1 MRHKQ
6 FTALLLSAIVTFS
19 SCIPV
24 SLHAFAA
31 EGSAVED
38 DGGQLPE
45 ESRESED
52 TVEEEDDSDSNAGA
66 DAAVDEDVEVPD
78 EESENA
84 ADAAVDDSEA
94 APEDAAAD
102 VTADENEAAPE
113 DAAADVTADE
123 NEIAP
128 EEEPENAQ
136 TDSTETDGKGIEAE
150 KTKADAGTETKE
162 QEDVYLPIIVE
173 GGAVEG
179 TRKNSFMASSAWDAE
194 KLASLPILETDV
206 SSASDGCILLGLPGE
221 YIADQQAVLDRIN
234 EIRRE
239 ACEEGVTNPETGRP
253 LTMADYVPLKWSYE
267 LEEISRI
274 RAAEVSMTA
283 DHERTNGDNWQSMD
297 SEYWYVG
304 ECAAWNYGRSATSGI
319 EQWYNEKDYW
329 LEGNSNKSGH
339 YTTLIRPAMRHVG
352 GATFYS
358 RFTQYPNTT
367 LIEFYTE
374 EGVDESFVDM
384 TGECIQMLEVSEAN
398 LNGNPSIIGTLSG
411 VKNDEQPLYL
421 VTNAKYSGMF
431 TAYAHNLVF
440 LDDVSWN
447 SSNSGIAAVTSD
459 GIVKAGKCGSATIT
473 AQAENGSSAEA
484 EFTVDHVLQK
494 IPAVDPTCTATG
506 LTEGEKCANCGTVT
520 IKQETIAAK
529 GHSYGSWTVTKKATC
544 TAAGSRKKTCT
555 ACGNVVTEKIPATGH
570 KWETEYTVDTAA
582 TCTVDGSE
590 SIHCSVCDAIN
601 SSTVRAISKTGHS
614 YGSWKVTKK
623 ATCTEKG
630 SRERVCTKCGDKVT
644 QAIAATG
651 HKWKT
656 EYTIDTA
663 ATCTAAG
670 SESIHCSVC
679 DAIDSSTVRAIPA
692 KGHSYG
698 SWTVTKKATCTA
710 AGSRKKTC
718 NVCGNVV
725 TEKIATTGH
734 KWETE
739 YTVDTAATCTAAGS
753 ESIHC
758 SVCDAINSSTVRAI
772 SKTGHS
778 YGSWK
783 VTKKATCTEKGS
795 RERVCTK
802 CGDKVTQAI
811 AATGHK
817 WETEY
822 TVDKA
827 ATCTAEGSESI
838 HCSVCDAINSS
849 TVRAIPMTAHTYG
862 KWTVTKEPT
871 CTEKGT
877 KVRTCNV
884 CGKKETKSIPVLT
897 PGWKQDANGWK
908 YLRPD
913 TTYPKSQFEV
923 IEEKTYYFNDSEY
936 RVTGLQEIEGAKY
949 YFNEDGVMQT
959 GWQTIDGEK
968 YFFDENGAAHIGWLK
983 SGDDWYYFRLT
994 GVMHTGSLKKNGIY
1008 YYLRKD
1014 GTRLSGWLQVG
1025 GKIFYYK
1032 LNGERLTGWLQKN
1045 GKKFYFKTN
1054 GEMHTGWLKLNGKY
1068 YYFKENGQM
1077 VTGRYKIGNKWFTFN
1092 SNGVRQ

>member
-6 FTALLLSAIVTFS
+6 FTALLLSAIVAFS
-19 SCIPV
+19 SCMPV

-31 EGSAVED
+31 EGNAVED

-45 ESRESED
+45 ESRESDD

-84 ADAAVDDSEA
+84 ADAAADDGEA
-94 APEDAAAD
+94 AQADGSENAAAD

-136 TDSTETDGKGIEAE
+136 TDSAETDGKGIEAE

-384 TGECIQMLEVSEAN
+384 TGECIQKLEVSEAN

-590 SIHCSVCDAIN
+590 SIHCSVCD
-601 SSTVRAISKTGHS
+601 
-614 YGSWKVTKK
+614 
-623 ATCTEKG
+623 E
-630 SRERVCTKCGDKVT
+630 
-644 QAIAATG
+644 
-651 HKWKT
+651 
-656 EYTIDTA
+656 
-663 ATCTAAG
+663 
-670 SESIHCSVC
+670 
-679 DAIDSSTVRAIPA
+679 
-692 KGHSYG
+692 
-698 SWTVTKKATCTA
+698 
-710 AGSRKKTC
+710 
-718 NVCGNVV
+718 
-725 TEKIATTGH
+725 
-734 KWETE
+734 
-739 YTVDTAATCTAAGS
+739 
-753 ESIHC
+753 
-758 SVCDAINSSTVRAI
+758 
-772 SKTGHS
+772 
-778 YGSWK
+778 
-783 VTKKATCTEKGS
+783 
-795 RERVCTK
+795 
-802 CGDKVTQAI
+802 
-811 AATGHK
+811 
-817 WETEY
+817 
-822 TVDKA
+822 
-827 ATCTAEGSESI
+827 
-838 HCSVCDAINSS
+838 INSS
-849 TVRAIPMTAHTYG
+849 TVRAIPKTAHTYG
-862 KWTVTKEPT
+862 KWTVTKQPT
-871 CTEKGT
+871 CTEKGS
-877 KVRTCNV
+877 KVRTCKV

-923 IEEKTYYFNDSEY
+923 IEENTYYFNDLEY

-968 YFFDENGAAHIGWLK
+968 YYFDENGAAHIGWLK

-994 GVMHTGSLKKNGIY
+994 GVMHTGSLKKDGIY
-1008 YYLRKD
+1008 YYFRKD

>member
-84 ADAAVDDSEA
+84 ADAAADDGEA
-94 APEDAAAD
+94 AQADGSENAAAD

-651 HKWKT
+651 HKW
-656 EYTIDTA
+656 
-663 ATCTAAG
+663 
-670 SESIHCSVC
+670 
-679 DAIDSSTVRAIPA
+679 
-692 KGHSYG
+692 
-698 SWTVTKKATCTA
+698 
-710 AGSRKKTC
+710 
-718 NVCGNVV
+718 
-725 TEKIATTGH
+725 
-734 KWETE
+734 
-739 YTVDTAATCTAAGS
+739 
-753 ESIHC
+753 
-758 SVCDAINSSTVRAI
+758 
-772 SKTGHS
+772 
-778 YGSWK
+778 
-783 VTKKATCTEKGS
+783 
-795 RERVCTK
+795 
-802 CGDKVTQAI
+802 
-811 AATGHK
+811 
-817 WETEY
+817 ETEY

-923 IEEKTYYFNDSEY
+923 IEENTYYFNDSEY

>member
-6 FTALLLSAIVTFS
+6 FTALLLSAIVAFS
-19 SCIPV
+19 SGMPV

-38 DGGQLPE
+38 DGGQLSE

-113 DAAADVTADE
+113 DAAADVTTDE
-123 NEIAP
+123 YEIAP

-136 TDSTETDGKGIEAE
+136 TDSAETDGKGIEAE

-179 TRKNSFMASSAWDAE
+179 TRKNSFMASSAWDTE

-239 ACEEGVTNPETGRP
+239 ACEEGVTNPVTGRP

-384 TGECIQMLEVSEAN
+384 TGECIQKLEVSEAN

-411 VKNDEQPLYL
+411 IKNDEQPLYL

-601 SSTVRAISKTGHS
+601 SSTVRTISKTGHS

-651 HKWKT
+651 HKWET

-663 ATCTAAG
+663 ATCTADG

-725 TEKIATTGH
+725 TEKIA
-734 KWETE
+734 
-739 YTVDTAATCTAAGS
+739 
-753 ESIHC
+753 
-758 SVCDAINSSTVRAI
+758 
-772 SKTGHS
+772 
-778 YGSWK
+778 
-783 VTKKATCTEKGS
+783 
-795 RERVCTK
+795 
-802 CGDKVTQAI
+802 
-811 AATGHK
+811 ATGHK

-827 ATCTAEGSESI
+827 ATCTADGSESI

-923 IEEKTYYFNDSEY
+923 IEENTYYFNDSEY

>member
-6 FTALLLSAIVTFS
+6 FTALLLSAIVAFS
-19 SCIPV
+19 SCMPV

-84 ADAAVDDSEA
+84 ADAAADDGEA
-94 APEDAAAD
+94 AQADGSENAAAD

-136 TDSTETDGKGIEAE
+136 TDSAETDGKGIEAE

-384 TGECIQMLEVSEAN
+384 TGECIQKLEVSEAN

-590 SIHCSVCDAIN
+590 SIHCSVCD
-601 SSTVRAISKTGHS
+601 
-614 YGSWKVTKK
+614 
-623 ATCTEKG
+623 E
-630 SRERVCTKCGDKVT
+630 
-644 QAIAATG
+644 
-651 HKWKT
+651 
-656 EYTIDTA
+656 
-663 ATCTAAG
+663 
-670 SESIHCSVC
+670 
-679 DAIDSSTVRAIPA
+679 
-692 KGHSYG
+692 
-698 SWTVTKKATCTA
+698 
-710 AGSRKKTC
+710 
-718 NVCGNVV
+718 
-725 TEKIATTGH
+725 
-734 KWETE
+734 
-739 YTVDTAATCTAAGS
+739 
-753 ESIHC
+753 
-758 SVCDAINSSTVRAI
+758 
-772 SKTGHS
+772 
-778 YGSWK
+778 
-783 VTKKATCTEKGS
+783 
-795 RERVCTK
+795 
-802 CGDKVTQAI
+802 
-811 AATGHK
+811 
-817 WETEY
+817 
-822 TVDKA
+822 
-827 ATCTAEGSESI
+827 
-838 HCSVCDAINSS
+838 INSS
-849 TVRAIPMTAHTYG
+849 TVRAIPKTAHTYG
-862 KWTVTKEPT
+862 KWTVTKQPT
-871 CTEKGT
+871 CTEKGS
-877 KVRTCNV
+877 KVRTCKV

-923 IEEKTYYFNDSEY
+923 IEENTYYFNDLEY

-968 YFFDENGAAHIGWLK
+968 YYFDENGAAHIGWLK

-994 GVMHTGSLKKNGIY
+994 GVMHTGSLKKDGIY
-1008 YYLRKD
+1008 YYFRKD

-1054 GEMHTGWLKLNGKY
+1054 GEMLTGWLQVKGKL

-1077 VTGRYKIGNKWFTFN
+1077 VTGRYKIGNKWFTFD
-1092 SNGVRQ
+1092 SNGVKQ

>member
-1 MRHKQ
+1 
-6 FTALLLSAIVTFS
+6 
-19 SCIPV
+19 
-24 SLHAFAA
+24 
-31 EGSAVED
+31 
-38 DGGQLPE
+38 
-45 ESRESED
+45 
-52 TVEEEDDSDSNAGA
+52 
-66 DAAVDEDVEVPD
+66 
-78 EESENA
+78 
-84 ADAAVDDSEA
+84 
-94 APEDAAAD
+94 
-102 VTADENEAAPE
+102 
-113 DAAADVTADE
+113 
-123 NEIAP
+123 
-128 EEEPENAQ
+128 
-136 TDSTETDGKGIEAE
+136 
-150 KTKADAGTETKE
+150 
-162 QEDVYLPIIVE
+162 
-173 GGAVEG
+173 
-179 TRKNSFMASSAWDAE
+179 
-194 KLASLPILETDV
+194 
-206 SSASDGCILLGLPGE
+206 
-221 YIADQQAVLDRIN
+221 
-234 EIRRE
+234 
-239 ACEEGVTNPETGRP
+239 
-253 LTMADYVPLKWSYE
+253 
-267 LEEISRI
+267 
-274 RAAEVSMTA
+274 MTA
-283 DHERTNGDNWQSMD
+283 DHKRTNGNSWQSMD

-384 TGECIQMLEVSEAN
+384 TGECIQKLEVSEAN
-398 LNGNPSIIGTLSG
+398 LNGNPSIIGALSG

-520 IKQETIAAK
+520 IKQETVAAK

-582 TCTVDGSE
+582 TCTVD
-590 SIHCSVCDAIN
+590 
-601 SSTVRAISKTGHS
+601 
-614 YGSWKVTKK
+614 
-623 ATCTEKG
+623 
-630 SRERVCTKCGDKVT
+630 
-644 QAIAATG
+644 
-651 HKWKT
+651 
-656 EYTIDTA
+656 
-663 ATCTAAG
+663 
-670 SESIHCSVC
+670 
-679 DAIDSSTVRAIPA
+679 
-692 KGHSYG
+692 
-698 SWTVTKKATCTA
+698 
-710 AGSRKKTC
+710 
-718 NVCGNVV
+718 
-725 TEKIATTGH
+725 
-734 KWETE
+734 
-739 YTVDTAATCTAAGS
+739 
-753 ESIHC
+753 
-758 SVCDAINSSTVRAI
+758 
-772 SKTGHS
+772 
-778 YGSWK
+778 
-783 VTKKATCTEKGS
+783 
-795 RERVCTK
+795 
-802 CGDKVTQAI
+802 
-811 AATGHK
+811 
-817 WETEY
+817 
-822 TVDKA
+822 
-827 ATCTAEGSESI
+827 GSESI

-923 IEEKTYYFNDSEY
+923 IEENTYYFNDSEY

-994 GVMHTGSLKKNGIY
+994 GVMHTGSLKKDGIY
-1008 YYLRKD
+1008 YYFRKD

>member
-6 FTALLLSAIVTFS
+6 FTALLLSAIVAFS
-19 SCIPV
+19 SCMPV

-52 TVEEEDDSDSNAGA
+52 TVEEEDDSDSNTGA

-78 EESENA
+78 EETENA
-84 ADAAVDDSEA
+84 ADAAADDGEA
-94 APEDAAAD
+94 AQADGSENAAAD

-136 TDSTETDGKGIEAE
+136 TDSAETDGKGIEAE

-384 TGECIQMLEVSEAN
+384 TGECIQKLEVSEAN
-398 LNGNPSIIGTLSG
+398 LNGNPSIIGALSG

-431 TAYAHNLVF
+431 TACAHNLVF

-506 LTEGEKCANCGTVT
+506 LTEGEKCANGGTVT

-651 HKWKT
+651 HKW
-656 EYTIDTA
+656 
-663 ATCTAAG
+663 
-670 SESIHCSVC
+670 
-679 DAIDSSTVRAIPA
+679 
-692 KGHSYG
+692 
-698 SWTVTKKATCTA
+698 
-710 AGSRKKTC
+710 
-718 NVCGNVV
+718 
-725 TEKIATTGH
+725 
-734 KWETE
+734 ETE
-739 YTVDTAATCTAAGS
+739 YTVDTAATCT
-753 ESIHC
+753 
-758 SVCDAINSSTVRAI
+758 V
-772 SKTGHS
+772 
-778 YGSWK
+778 
-783 VTKKATCTEKGS
+783 
-795 RERVCTK
+795 
-802 CGDKVTQAI
+802 
-811 AATGHK
+811 
-817 WETEY
+817 
-822 TVDKA
+822 
-827 ATCTAEGSESI
+827 EGSESI

-849 TVRAIPMTAHTYG
+849 TVRAIPKTAHTYG
-862 KWTVTKEPT
+862 KWTVTKQPT
-871 CTEKGT
+871 CTEKGS
-877 KVRTCNV
+877 KVRTCKV

-923 IEEKTYYFNDSEY
+923 IEENTYYFNDLEY

-968 YFFDENGAAHIGWLK
+968 YYFDENGAAHIGWLK

-994 GVMHTGSLKKNGIY
+994 GVMHTGSLKKDGIY
-1008 YYLRKD
+1008 YYFRKD

>member
-6 FTALLLSAIVTFS
+6 FTALLLSAIVAFS
-19 SCIPV
+19 SCMPV

-113 DAAADVTADE
+113 DAAADVTTDE
-123 NEIAP
+123 YEIAP

-179 TRKNSFMASSAWDAE
+179 TRKNSFMASSAWDTE

-384 TGECIQMLEVSEAN
+384 TGECIQKLEVSEAN
-398 LNGNPSIIGTLSG
+398 LNGNPSIIGALSG

-431 TAYAHNLVF
+431 TACAHNLVF

-520 IKQETIAAK
+520 IKQETIA
-529 GHSYGSWTVTKKATC
+529 
-544 TAAGSRKKTCT
+544 
-555 ACGNVVTEKIPATGH
+555 
-570 KWETEYTVDTAA
+570 
-582 TCTVDGSE
+582 
-590 SIHCSVCDAIN
+590 
-601 SSTVRAISKTGHS
+601 
-614 YGSWKVTKK
+614 
-623 ATCTEKG
+623 
-630 SRERVCTKCGDKVT
+630 
-644 QAIAATG
+644 
-651 HKWKT
+651 
-656 EYTIDTA
+656 
-663 ATCTAAG
+663 
-670 SESIHCSVC
+670 
-679 DAIDSSTVRAIPA
+679 A

-923 IEEKTYYFNDSEY
+923 IEENTYYFNDSEY

>member
-6 FTALLLSAIVTFS
+6 FTALLLSAIVAFS
-19 SCIPV
+19 SCMPV

-113 DAAADVTADE
+113 DAAADVTTDE
-123 NEIAP
+123 YEIAP

-384 TGECIQMLEVSEAN
+384 TGECIQKLEVSEAN
-398 LNGNPSIIGTLSG
+398 LNGNPSIIGALSG

-651 HKWKT
+651 HKW
-656 EYTIDTA
+656 
-663 ATCTAAG
+663 
-670 SESIHCSVC
+670 
-679 DAIDSSTVRAIPA
+679 
-692 KGHSYG
+692 
-698 SWTVTKKATCTA
+698 
-710 AGSRKKTC
+710 
-718 NVCGNVV
+718 
-725 TEKIATTGH
+725 
-734 KWETE
+734 
-739 YTVDTAATCTAAGS
+739 
-753 ESIHC
+753 
-758 SVCDAINSSTVRAI
+758 
-772 SKTGHS
+772 
-778 YGSWK
+778 
-783 VTKKATCTEKGS
+783 
-795 RERVCTK
+795 
-802 CGDKVTQAI
+802 
-811 AATGHK
+811 
-817 WETEY
+817 ETEY

-923 IEEKTYYFNDSEY
+923 IEENTYYFNDSEY

>member
-6 FTALLLSAIVTFS
+6 FTALLLSAIVAFS
-19 SCIPV
+19 SGMPV

-84 ADAAVDDSEA
+84 ADAAADDGEA
-94 APEDAAAD
+94 AQADGSENAAAD

-136 TDSTETDGKGIEAE
+136 TDSAETDGKGIEAE

-384 TGECIQMLEVSEAN
+384 TGECIQKLEVSEAN

-590 SIHCSVCDAIN
+590 SIHCSVCD
-601 SSTVRAISKTGHS
+601 
-614 YGSWKVTKK
+614 
-623 ATCTEKG
+623 E
-630 SRERVCTKCGDKVT
+630 
-644 QAIAATG
+644 
-651 HKWKT
+651 
-656 EYTIDTA
+656 
-663 ATCTAAG
+663 
-670 SESIHCSVC
+670 
-679 DAIDSSTVRAIPA
+679 
-692 KGHSYG
+692 
-698 SWTVTKKATCTA
+698 
-710 AGSRKKTC
+710 
-718 NVCGNVV
+718 
-725 TEKIATTGH
+725 
-734 KWETE
+734 
-739 YTVDTAATCTAAGS
+739 
-753 ESIHC
+753 
-758 SVCDAINSSTVRAI
+758 
-772 SKTGHS
+772 
-778 YGSWK
+778 
-783 VTKKATCTEKGS
+783 
-795 RERVCTK
+795 
-802 CGDKVTQAI
+802 
-811 AATGHK
+811 
-817 WETEY
+817 
-822 TVDKA
+822 
-827 ATCTAEGSESI
+827 
-838 HCSVCDAINSS
+838 INSS
-849 TVRAIPMTAHTYG
+849 TVRAIPKTAHTYG
-862 KWTVTKEPT
+862 KWTVTKQPT
-871 CTEKGT
+871 CTEKGS
-877 KVRTCNV
+877 KVRTCKV

-923 IEEKTYYFNDSEY
+923 IEENTYYFNDLEY

-968 YFFDENGAAHIGWLK
+968 YYFDENGAAHIGWLK

-994 GVMHTGSLKKNGIY
+994 GVMHTGSLKKDGIY
-1008 YYLRKD
+1008 YYFRKD

>member
-1 MRHKQ
+1 
-6 FTALLLSAIVTFS
+6 
-19 SCIPV
+19 
-24 SLHAFAA
+24 
-31 EGSAVED
+31 
-38 DGGQLPE
+38 
-45 ESRESED
+45 
-52 TVEEEDDSDSNAGA
+52 
-66 DAAVDEDVEVPD
+66 
-78 EESENA
+78 
-84 ADAAVDDSEA
+84 
-94 APEDAAAD
+94 
-102 VTADENEAAPE
+102 
-113 DAAADVTADE
+113 
-123 NEIAP
+123 
-128 EEEPENAQ
+128 
-136 TDSTETDGKGIEAE
+136 
-150 KTKADAGTETKE
+150 
-162 QEDVYLPIIVE
+162 
-173 GGAVEG
+173 
-179 TRKNSFMASSAWDAE
+179 
-194 KLASLPILETDV
+194 
-206 SSASDGCILLGLPGE
+206 
-221 YIADQQAVLDRIN
+221 
-234 EIRRE
+234 
-239 ACEEGVTNPETGRP
+239 
-253 LTMADYVPLKWSYE
+253 MADYVPLKWSYE

-384 TGECIQMLEVSEAN
+384 TGECIQKLEVSEAN

-582 TCTVDGSE
+582 TCTV
-590 SIHCSVCDAIN
+590 
-601 SSTVRAISKTGHS
+601 
-614 YGSWKVTKK
+614 
-623 ATCTEKG
+623 
-630 SRERVCTKCGDKVT
+630 
-644 QAIAATG
+644 
-651 HKWKT
+651 
-656 EYTIDTA
+656 
-663 ATCTAAG
+663 
-670 SESIHCSVC
+670 
-679 DAIDSSTVRAIPA
+679 
-692 KGHSYG
+692 
-698 SWTVTKKATCTA
+698 
-710 AGSRKKTC
+710 
-718 NVCGNVV
+718 
-725 TEKIATTGH
+725 
-734 KWETE
+734 
-739 YTVDTAATCTAAGS
+739 
-753 ESIHC
+753 
-758 SVCDAINSSTVRAI
+758 
-772 SKTGHS
+772 
-778 YGSWK
+778 
-783 VTKKATCTEKGS
+783 
-795 RERVCTK
+795 
-802 CGDKVTQAI
+802 
-811 AATGHK
+811 
-817 WETEY
+817 
-822 TVDKA
+822 
-827 ATCTAEGSESI
+827 EGSESI

-849 TVRAIPMTAHTYG
+849 TVRAIPKTAHTYG
-862 KWTVTKEPT
+862 KWTVTKQPT
-871 CTEKGT
+871 CTEKGS
-877 KVRTCNV
+877 KVRTCKV

-923 IEEKTYYFNDSEY
+923 IEENTYYFNDLEY

-968 YFFDENGAAHIGWLK
+968 YYFDENGAAHIGWLK

-994 GVMHTGSLKKNGIY
+994 GVMHTGSLKKDGIY
-1008 YYLRKD
+1008 YYFRKD

>member
-113 DAAADVTADE
+113 DAAADVTTDE

-384 TGECIQMLEVSEAN
+384 TGECIQKLEVSEAN
-398 LNGNPSIIGTLSG
+398 LNGNPSIIGALSG

-431 TAYAHNLVF
+431 TACAHNLVF

-651 HKWKT
+651 HKW
-656 EYTIDTA
+656 
-663 ATCTAAG
+663 
-670 SESIHCSVC
+670 
-679 DAIDSSTVRAIPA
+679 
-692 KGHSYG
+692 
-698 SWTVTKKATCTA
+698 
-710 AGSRKKTC
+710 
-718 NVCGNVV
+718 
-725 TEKIATTGH
+725 
-734 KWETE
+734 
-739 YTVDTAATCTAAGS
+739 
-753 ESIHC
+753 
-758 SVCDAINSSTVRAI
+758 
-772 SKTGHS
+772 
-778 YGSWK
+778 
-783 VTKKATCTEKGS
+783 
-795 RERVCTK
+795 
-802 CGDKVTQAI
+802 
-811 AATGHK
+811 
-817 WETEY
+817 ETEY

-923 IEEKTYYFNDSEY
+923 IEENTYYFNDSEY
-936 RVTGLQEIEGAKY
+936 RVTGLQEIEGAK
-949 YFNEDGVMQT
+949 ET
-959 GWQTIDGEK
+959 
-968 YFFDENGAAHIGWLK
+968 
-983 SGDDWYYFRLT
+983 
-994 GVMHTGSLKKNGIY
+994 
-1008 YYLRKD
+1008 
-1014 GTRLSGWLQVG
+1014 
-1025 GKIFYYK
+1025 
-1032 LNGERLTGWLQKN
+1032 LNN
-1045 GKKFYFKTN
+1045 
-1054 GEMHTGWLKLNGKY
+1054 
-1068 YYFKENGQM
+1068 
-1077 VTGRYKIGNKWFTFN
+1077 
-1092 SNGVRQ
+1092 

>member
-6 FTALLLSAIVTFS
+6 FSALLLSAIVAFS
-19 SCIPV
+19 SCMPV

-78 EESENA
+78 EESENPADVA
-84 ADAAVDDSEA
+84 ADDGEA
-94 APEDAAAD
+94 AQADGSENAAAD

-136 TDSTETDGKGIEAE
+136 TDSAETDGKGIEAE

-239 ACEEGVTNPETGRP
+239 ACEEGVTNPETGMP

-411 VKNDEQPLYL
+411 IKNDEQPLYL

-431 TAYAHNLVF
+431 TAYAHNLLF
-440 LDDVSWN
+440 LDDVSWT
-447 SSNSGIAAVTSD
+447 SSNSGIASVTSD

-651 HKWKT
+651 HKW
-656 EYTIDTA
+656 
-663 ATCTAAG
+663 
-670 SESIHCSVC
+670 
-679 DAIDSSTVRAIPA
+679 
-692 KGHSYG
+692 
-698 SWTVTKKATCTA
+698 
-710 AGSRKKTC
+710 
-718 NVCGNVV
+718 
-725 TEKIATTGH
+725 
-734 KWETE
+734 
-739 YTVDTAATCTAAGS
+739 
-753 ESIHC
+753 
-758 SVCDAINSSTVRAI
+758 
-772 SKTGHS
+772 
-778 YGSWK
+778 
-783 VTKKATCTEKGS
+783 
-795 RERVCTK
+795 
-802 CGDKVTQAI
+802 
-811 AATGHK
+811 
-817 WETEY
+817 ETEY

-923 IEEKTYYFNDSEY
+923 IEENTYYFNDLEY

>member
-6 FTALLLSAIVTFS
+6 FTALLLSAIVAFS
-19 SCIPV
+19 SCMPV

-113 DAAADVTADE
+113 DAAADVTTDE
-123 NEIAP
+123 YEIAP

-384 TGECIQMLEVSEAN
+384 TGECIQKLEVSEAN
-398 LNGNPSIIGTLSG
+398 LNGNPSIIGALSG

-431 TAYAHNLVF
+431 TACAHNLVF

-651 HKWKT
+651 HKW
-656 EYTIDTA
+656 
-663 ATCTAAG
+663 
-670 SESIHCSVC
+670 
-679 DAIDSSTVRAIPA
+679 
-692 KGHSYG
+692 
-698 SWTVTKKATCTA
+698 
-710 AGSRKKTC
+710 
-718 NVCGNVV
+718 
-725 TEKIATTGH
+725 
-734 KWETE
+734 
-739 YTVDTAATCTAAGS
+739 
-753 ESIHC
+753 
-758 SVCDAINSSTVRAI
+758 
-772 SKTGHS
+772 
-778 YGSWK
+778 
-783 VTKKATCTEKGS
+783 
-795 RERVCTK
+795 
-802 CGDKVTQAI
+802 
-811 AATGHK
+811 
-817 WETEY
+817 ETEY

-923 IEEKTYYFNDSEY
+923 IEENTYYFNDSEY

>member
-6 FTALLLSAIVTFS
+6 FTALLLSAIVAFS
-19 SCIPV
+19 SCMPV

-84 ADAAVDDSEA
+84 ADAAADDGEA
-94 APEDAAAD
+94 AQADGSENAAAD

-136 TDSTETDGKGIEAE
+136 TDSAETDGKGIEAE

-384 TGECIQMLEVSEAN
+384 TGECIQKLEVSEAN

-590 SIHCSVCDAIN
+590 SIHCSVCD
-601 SSTVRAISKTGHS
+601 
-614 YGSWKVTKK
+614 
-623 ATCTEKG
+623 E
-630 SRERVCTKCGDKVT
+630 
-644 QAIAATG
+644 
-651 HKWKT
+651 
-656 EYTIDTA
+656 
-663 ATCTAAG
+663 
-670 SESIHCSVC
+670 
-679 DAIDSSTVRAIPA
+679 
-692 KGHSYG
+692 
-698 SWTVTKKATCTA
+698 
-710 AGSRKKTC
+710 
-718 NVCGNVV
+718 
-725 TEKIATTGH
+725 
-734 KWETE
+734 
-739 YTVDTAATCTAAGS
+739 
-753 ESIHC
+753 
-758 SVCDAINSSTVRAI
+758 
-772 SKTGHS
+772 
-778 YGSWK
+778 
-783 VTKKATCTEKGS
+783 
-795 RERVCTK
+795 
-802 CGDKVTQAI
+802 
-811 AATGHK
+811 
-817 WETEY
+817 
-822 TVDKA
+822 
-827 ATCTAEGSESI
+827 
-838 HCSVCDAINSS
+838 INSS
-849 TVRAIPMTAHTYG
+849 TVRAIPKTAHTYG
-862 KWTVTKEPT
+862 KWTVTKQPT
-871 CTEKGT
+871 CTEKGS
-877 KVRTCNV
+877 KVRTCKV

-923 IEEKTYYFNDSEY
+923 IEENTYYFNDLEY

-968 YFFDENGAAHIGWLK
+968 YYFDENGAAHIGWLK

-994 GVMHTGSLKKNGIY
+994 GVMHTGSLKKDGIY
-1008 YYLRKD
+1008 YYFRKD

-1054 GEMHTGWLKLNGKY
+1054 GEMLTGWLQVKGKL

-1077 VTGRYKIGNKWFTFN
+1077 VTGRYKIGNKWFTFD
-1092 SNGVRQ
+1092 SNGVKP

>member
-6 FTALLLSAIVTFS
+6 FTALLLSAIVAFS
-19 SCIPV
+19 SCMPV

-113 DAAADVTADE
+113 DAAADVTTDE
-123 NEIAP
+123 YEIAP

-384 TGECIQMLEVSEAN
+384 TGECIQKLEVSEAN
-398 LNGNPSIIGTLSG
+398 LNGNPSIIGALSG

-651 HKWKT
+651 HKW
-656 EYTIDTA
+656 
-663 ATCTAAG
+663 
-670 SESIHCSVC
+670 
-679 DAIDSSTVRAIPA
+679 
-692 KGHSYG
+692 
-698 SWTVTKKATCTA
+698 
-710 AGSRKKTC
+710 
-718 NVCGNVV
+718 
-725 TEKIATTGH
+725 
-734 KWETE
+734 
-739 YTVDTAATCTAAGS
+739 
-753 ESIHC
+753 
-758 SVCDAINSSTVRAI
+758 
-772 SKTGHS
+772 
-778 YGSWK
+778 
-783 VTKKATCTEKGS
+783 
-795 RERVCTK
+795 
-802 CGDKVTQAI
+802 
-811 AATGHK
+811 
-817 WETEY
+817 ETEY

-913 TTYPKSQFEV
+913 RTYPKSQFEV
-923 IEEKTYYFNDSEY
+923 IEENTYYFNDSEY

>member
-1 MRHKQ
+1 MRYKQ
-6 FTALLLSAIVTFS
+6 FTALLLSAIVAFS
-19 SCIPV
+19 SCMPV

-84 ADAAVDDSEA
+84 ADAAADDGEA
-94 APEDAAAD
+94 AQEDAAAD

-113 DAAADVTADE
+113 DAAADVTAEE

-384 TGECIQMLEVSEAN
+384 TGECIQKLEVSEAN

-555 ACGNVVTEKIPATGH
+555 VCGNVVTEKIPATGH

-582 TCTVDGSE
+582 TCTV
-590 SIHCSVCDAIN
+590 
-601 SSTVRAISKTGHS
+601 
-614 YGSWKVTKK
+614 
-623 ATCTEKG
+623 
-630 SRERVCTKCGDKVT
+630 
-644 QAIAATG
+644 
-651 HKWKT
+651 
-656 EYTIDTA
+656 
-663 ATCTAAG
+663 
-670 SESIHCSVC
+670 
-679 DAIDSSTVRAIPA
+679 
-692 KGHSYG
+692 
-698 SWTVTKKATCTA
+698 
-710 AGSRKKTC
+710 
-718 NVCGNVV
+718 
-725 TEKIATTGH
+725 
-734 KWETE
+734 
-739 YTVDTAATCTAAGS
+739 
-753 ESIHC
+753 
-758 SVCDAINSSTVRAI
+758 
-772 SKTGHS
+772 
-778 YGSWK
+778 
-783 VTKKATCTEKGS
+783 
-795 RERVCTK
+795 
-802 CGDKVTQAI
+802 
-811 AATGHK
+811 
-817 WETEY
+817 
-822 TVDKA
+822 
-827 ATCTAEGSESI
+827 EGSESI

-849 TVRAIPMTAHTYG
+849 TVRAIPKTAHTYG
-862 KWTVTKEPT
+862 KWTVTKQPT
-871 CTEKGT
+871 CTEKGS
-877 KVRTCNV
+877 KVRTCKV
-884 CGKKETKSIPVLT
+884 CGKKDTKSIPVLT

-923 IEEKTYYFNDSEY
+923 IEENTYYFNDLEY

-968 YFFDENGAAHIGWLK
+968 YYFDENGAAHIGWLK

-994 GVMHTGSLKKNGIY
+994 GVMHTGSLKKDGIY
-1008 YYLRKD
+1008 YYFRKD

>member
-6 FTALLLSAIVTFS
+6 FTALLLSAIVAFS
-19 SCIPV
+19 SCMPV

-84 ADAAVDDSEA
+84 ADAAADDGEA
-94 APEDAAAD
+94 AQADGSENAAAD

-136 TDSTETDGKGIEAE
+136 TDSAETDGKGIEAE

-384 TGECIQMLEVSEAN
+384 TGECIQKLEVSEAN

-590 SIHCSVCDAIN
+590 SIHCSVCD
-601 SSTVRAISKTGHS
+601 
-614 YGSWKVTKK
+614 
-623 ATCTEKG
+623 E
-630 SRERVCTKCGDKVT
+630 
-644 QAIAATG
+644 
-651 HKWKT
+651 
-656 EYTIDTA
+656 
-663 ATCTAAG
+663 
-670 SESIHCSVC
+670 
-679 DAIDSSTVRAIPA
+679 
-692 KGHSYG
+692 
-698 SWTVTKKATCTA
+698 
-710 AGSRKKTC
+710 
-718 NVCGNVV
+718 
-725 TEKIATTGH
+725 
-734 KWETE
+734 
-739 YTVDTAATCTAAGS
+739 
-753 ESIHC
+753 
-758 SVCDAINSSTVRAI
+758 
-772 SKTGHS
+772 
-778 YGSWK
+778 
-783 VTKKATCTEKGS
+783 
-795 RERVCTK
+795 
-802 CGDKVTQAI
+802 
-811 AATGHK
+811 
-817 WETEY
+817 
-822 TVDKA
+822 
-827 ATCTAEGSESI
+827 
-838 HCSVCDAINSS
+838 INSS
-849 TVRAIPMTAHTYG
+849 TVRAIPKTAHTYG
-862 KWTVTKEPT
+862 KWTVTKQPT
-871 CTEKGT
+871 CTEKGS
-877 KVRTCNV
+877 KVRTCKV

-923 IEEKTYYFNDSEY
+923 IEENTYYFNDLEY

-968 YFFDENGAAHIGWLK
+968 YYFDENGAAHIGWLK

>member
-1 MRHKQ
+1 MRYKQ
-6 FTALLLSAIVTFS
+6 FTALLLSAIVAFS
-19 SCIPV
+19 SCMPV

-84 ADAAVDDSEA
+84 ADAAADDGEA
-94 APEDAAAD
+94 AQADGSENAAAD

-136 TDSTETDGKGIEAE
+136 TDSAETDGKGIEAE

-384 TGECIQMLEVSEAN
+384 TGECIQKLEVSEAN

-411 VKNDEQPLYL
+411 IKNDEQPLYL

-459 GIVKAGKCGSATIT
+459 GIVKAGKCGSSTIT

-555 ACGNVVTEKIPATGH
+555 VCGNVVTEKIPATGH

-601 SSTVRAISKTGHS
+601 SSTVRAIPK
-614 YGSWKVTKK
+614 
-623 ATCTEKG
+623 
-630 SRERVCTKCGDKVT
+630 
-644 QAIAATG
+644 
-651 HKWKT
+651 
-656 EYTIDTA
+656 
-663 ATCTAAG
+663 
-670 SESIHCSVC
+670 
-679 DAIDSSTVRAIPA
+679 
-692 KGHSYG
+692 
-698 SWTVTKKATCTA
+698 
-710 AGSRKKTC
+710 
-718 NVCGNVV
+718 
-725 TEKIATTGH
+725 
-734 KWETE
+734 
-739 YTVDTAATCTAAGS
+739 
-753 ESIHC
+753 
-758 SVCDAINSSTVRAI
+758 
-772 SKTGHS
+772 
-778 YGSWK
+778 
-783 VTKKATCTEKGS
+783 
-795 RERVCTK
+795 
-802 CGDKVTQAI
+802 
-811 AATGHK
+811 
-817 WETEY
+817 
-822 TVDKA
+822 
-827 ATCTAEGSESI
+827 
-838 HCSVCDAINSS
+838 
-849 TVRAIPMTAHTYG
+849 TAHTYG
-862 KWTVTKEPT
+862 KWTVTKQPT
-871 CTEKGT
+871 CTEKGS
-877 KVRTCNV
+877 KVRTCKV

-923 IEEKTYYFNDSEY
+923 IEENTYYFNDLEY

-968 YFFDENGAAHIGWLK
+968 YYFDENGAAHIGWLK

-994 GVMHTGSLKKNGIY
+994 GVMHTGSLKKDGIY
-1008 YYLRKD
+1008 YYFRKD

>member
-6 FTALLLSAIVTFS
+6 ITALLLSAIVAFS
-19 SCIPV
+19 SCMPV
-24 SLHAFAA
+24 SMQAFAA
-31 EGSAVED
+31 EGNAIED
-38 DGGQLPE
+38 DGGKLPDE
-45 ESRESED
+45 IRDSED
-52 TVEEEDDSDSNAGA
+52 AAVKENDSASNAGS
-66 DAAVDEDVEVPD
+66 DAEVEEGVEVPD
-78 EESENA
+78 EETENS
-84 ADAAVDDSEA
+84 ADAAADDSEA
-94 APEDAAAD
+94 APAETEDAATD
-102 VTADENEAAPE
+102 VTAE
-113 DAAADVTADE
+113 E

-128 EEEPENAQ
+128 EEEPEDTA
-136 TDSTETDGKGIEAE
+136 TDSTETDAAGSGSTETESKDSEAE
-150 KTKADAGTETKE
+150 KAADKIKDAAGTETKA

-173 GGAVEG
+173 GGAVEE
-179 TRKNSFMASSAWDAE
+179 TRKNALRASSSWDAE

-206 SSASDGCILLGLPGE
+206 SSASDGCVLLGLPGE

-267 LEEISRI
+267 LEEIARI

-283 DHERTNGDNWQSMD
+283 DHKRTNGNSWQSMD

-304 ECAAWNYGRSATSGI
+304 ECAAWNYSRSATSGI
-319 EQWYNEKDYW
+319 EQWYNEKHYW
-329 LEGNSNKSGH
+329 LEGNEDKAGH

-352 GATFYS
+352 GSTFYS
-358 RFTQYPNTT
+358 RYTEYPNTT

-384 TGECIQMLEVSEAN
+384 TGECIQKLEVSEAK

-411 VKNDEQPLYL
+411 VKNDEQPLFL
-421 VTNAKYSGMF
+421 GTNVKYSGFF
-431 TAYAHNLVF
+431 TAYSNNLLF
-440 LDDVSWN
+440 LDDVSWT
-447 SSNSGIAAVTSD
+447 SSNSGIATVSAD

-473 AQAENGSSAEA
+473 AQAENSSSASA
-484 EFTVDHVLQK
+484 EFTVEHVLKK
-494 IPAVDPTCTATG
+494 IPAVDPTCTETG

-520 IKQETIAAK
+520 IKQETVAAK

-651 HKWKT
+651 HKWET
-656 EYTIDTA
+656 EYTVDKA
-663 ATCTAAG
+663 AACTADG

-718 NVCGNVV
+718 TVCGNVV
-725 TEKIATTGH
+725 TEKIAATGH
-734 KWETE
+734 KWKTE
-739 YTVDTAATCTAAGS
+739 YTVDTAATCTAA
-753 ESIHC
+753 
-758 SVCDAINSSTVRAI
+758 
-772 SKTGHS
+772 
-778 YGSWK
+778 
-783 VTKKATCTEKGS
+783 
-795 RERVCTK
+795 
-802 CGDKVTQAI
+802 
-811 AATGHK
+811 
-817 WETEY
+817 
-822 TVDKA
+822 
-827 ATCTAEGSESI
+827 GSESI

-923 IEEKTYYFNDSEY
+923 IEENTYYFNDSEY

-959 GWQTIDGEK
+959 GWQTIGGEK
-968 YFFDENGAAHIGWLK
+968 YYFDENGAAHIGWLK

>member
-6 FTALLLSAIVTFS
+6 FTALLLSAIVAFS
-19 SCIPV
+19 SCMPV

-78 EESENA
+78 EESENPADVA
-84 ADAAVDDSEA
+84 ADDGEA
-94 APEDAAAD
+94 AQADGSENAAAD

-136 TDSTETDGKGIEAE
+136 TDSAETDGKGIEAE

-384 TGECIQMLEVSEAN
+384 TGECIQKLEVSEAN
-398 LNGNPSIIGTLSG
+398 LNGNPSIIGALSG

-651 HKWKT
+651 HKW
-656 EYTIDTA
+656 
-663 ATCTAAG
+663 
-670 SESIHCSVC
+670 
-679 DAIDSSTVRAIPA
+679 
-692 KGHSYG
+692 
-698 SWTVTKKATCTA
+698 
-710 AGSRKKTC
+710 
-718 NVCGNVV
+718 
-725 TEKIATTGH
+725 
-734 KWETE
+734 
-739 YTVDTAATCTAAGS
+739 
-753 ESIHC
+753 
-758 SVCDAINSSTVRAI
+758 
-772 SKTGHS
+772 
-778 YGSWK
+778 
-783 VTKKATCTEKGS
+783 
-795 RERVCTK
+795 
-802 CGDKVTQAI
+802 
-811 AATGHK
+811 
-817 WETEY
+817 ETEY

-923 IEEKTYYFNDSEY
+923 IEENTYYFNDSEY

>member
-6 FTALLLSAIVTFS
+6 FTALLLSAIVALS
-19 SCIPV
+19 SGMPV

-38 DGGQLPE
+38 DGGQLSE

-84 ADAAVDDSEA
+84 ADAAIDDSEA
-94 APEDAAAD
+94 AQADGSENAAAD

-136 TDSTETDGKGIEAE
+136 IDSAETDGKGIEAE

-384 TGECIQMLEVSEAN
+384 TGECIQKLEVSEAN

-663 ATCTAAG
+663 ATCT
-670 SESIHCSVC
+670 V
-679 DAIDSSTVRAIPA
+679 
-692 KGHSYG
+692 
-698 SWTVTKKATCTA
+698 
-710 AGSRKKTC
+710 
-718 NVCGNVV
+718 
-725 TEKIATTGH
+725 
-734 KWETE
+734 
-739 YTVDTAATCTAAGS
+739 
-753 ESIHC
+753 
-758 SVCDAINSSTVRAI
+758 
-772 SKTGHS
+772 
-778 YGSWK
+778 
-783 VTKKATCTEKGS
+783 
-795 RERVCTK
+795 
-802 CGDKVTQAI
+802 
-811 AATGHK
+811 
-817 WETEY
+817 
-822 TVDKA
+822 
-827 ATCTAEGSESI
+827 EGSESI

-849 TVRAIPMTAHTYG
+849 TVRAIPKTAHTYG
-862 KWTVTKEPT
+862 KWTVTKQPT
-871 CTEKGT
+871 CTEKGS
-877 KVRTCNV
+877 KVRTCKV

-923 IEEKTYYFNDSEY
+923 IEENTYYFNDLEY

-968 YFFDENGAAHIGWLK
+968 YYFDENGAAHIGWLK

-994 GVMHTGSLKKNGIY
+994 GVMHTGSLKKDGIY
-1008 YYLRKD
+1008 YYFRKD

>member
-6 FTALLLSAIVTFS
+6 FTALLLSAIVAFS
-19 SCIPV
+19 SCMPV

-84 ADAAVDDSEA
+84 ADAAADDGEA
-94 APEDAAAD
+94 AQADGSENAAAD

-136 TDSTETDGKGIEAE
+136 TDSAETDGKGIEAE

-384 TGECIQMLEVSEAN
+384 TGECIQKLEVSEAN

-590 SIHCSVCDAIN
+590 SIHCSVCD
-601 SSTVRAISKTGHS
+601 
-614 YGSWKVTKK
+614 
-623 ATCTEKG
+623 E
-630 SRERVCTKCGDKVT
+630 
-644 QAIAATG
+644 
-651 HKWKT
+651 
-656 EYTIDTA
+656 
-663 ATCTAAG
+663 
-670 SESIHCSVC
+670 
-679 DAIDSSTVRAIPA
+679 
-692 KGHSYG
+692 
-698 SWTVTKKATCTA
+698 
-710 AGSRKKTC
+710 
-718 NVCGNVV
+718 
-725 TEKIATTGH
+725 
-734 KWETE
+734 
-739 YTVDTAATCTAAGS
+739 
-753 ESIHC
+753 
-758 SVCDAINSSTVRAI
+758 
-772 SKTGHS
+772 
-778 YGSWK
+778 
-783 VTKKATCTEKGS
+783 
-795 RERVCTK
+795 
-802 CGDKVTQAI
+802 
-811 AATGHK
+811 
-817 WETEY
+817 
-822 TVDKA
+822 
-827 ATCTAEGSESI
+827 
-838 HCSVCDAINSS
+838 INSS
-849 TVRAIPMTAHTYG
+849 TVRAIPKTAHTYG
-862 KWTVTKEPT
+862 KWTVTKQPT
-871 CTEKGT
+871 CTEKGS
-877 KVRTCNV
+877 KVRTCKV

-923 IEEKTYYFNDSEY
+923 IEENTYYFNDLEY

-968 YFFDENGAAHIGWLK
+968 YYFDENGAAHIGWLK

-994 GVMHTGSLKKNGIY
+994 GVMHTGSLKKDGIY
-1008 YYLRKD
+1008 YYFRKD

>member
-6 FTALLLSAIVTFS
+6 FTALLLSAIVAFS
-19 SCIPV
+19 SCMPV

-113 DAAADVTADE
+113 DAAADVTTDE
-123 NEIAP
+123 YEIAP

-590 SIHCSVCDAIN
+590 SIHCSVCD
-601 SSTVRAISKTGHS
+601 
-614 YGSWKVTKK
+614 
-623 ATCTEKG
+623 E
-630 SRERVCTKCGDKVT
+630 
-644 QAIAATG
+644 
-651 HKWKT
+651 
-656 EYTIDTA
+656 
-663 ATCTAAG
+663 
-670 SESIHCSVC
+670 
-679 DAIDSSTVRAIPA
+679 
-692 KGHSYG
+692 
-698 SWTVTKKATCTA
+698 
-710 AGSRKKTC
+710 
-718 NVCGNVV
+718 
-725 TEKIATTGH
+725 
-734 KWETE
+734 
-739 YTVDTAATCTAAGS
+739 
-753 ESIHC
+753 
-758 SVCDAINSSTVRAI
+758 
-772 SKTGHS
+772 
-778 YGSWK
+778 
-783 VTKKATCTEKGS
+783 
-795 RERVCTK
+795 
-802 CGDKVTQAI
+802 
-811 AATGHK
+811 
-817 WETEY
+817 
-822 TVDKA
+822 
-827 ATCTAEGSESI
+827 
-838 HCSVCDAINSS
+838 INSS
-849 TVRAIPMTAHTYG
+849 TVRAIPKTAHTYG
-862 KWTVTKEPT
+862 KWTVTKQPT
-871 CTEKGT
+871 CTEKGS
-877 KVRTCNV
+877 KVRTCKV
-884 CGKKETKSIPVLT
+884 CGKKDTKSIPVLT

-923 IEEKTYYFNDSEY
+923 IEENTYYFNDLEY

-968 YFFDENGAAHIGWLK
+968 YYFDENGAAHIGWLK

-994 GVMHTGSLKKNGIY
+994 GVMHTGSLKKDGIY
-1008 YYLRKD
+1008 YYFRKD